1 MDSEN
6 TPENLSNVPARF
18 RAIWKAEQRMASEMI
33 ERGVVSSRVV
43 EEAIGVVHSSML
55 EGKLLRLGHYLFDGD
70 HLKRIDYFR
79 LAAEIRSKD
88 RDLPVDLG
96 AECFES
102 ATIGS
107 YEVLE
112 EIGRGGMGVVY
123 RVRNI
128 DTGKI
133 AAVKIVRPVGARE
146 GETIRRFQREVKV
159 IGSIDHPHVVR
170 LIESGSCDGREY
182 CVMEILEGPSFGEAL
197 ETFDLMT
204 MVRLVSEVARGLAEV
219 HRQGVIHRDLK
230 PSNILLDNEGHP
242 RITDFGVAF
251 GEQDVDD
258 SRLTE
263 TGIIIGTSRYLAPER
278 IYGDAEEV
286 DHRVDI
292 YSVGVILFQVVGGTY
307 PHAEED
313 TMQLYQAILAGEI
326 DWIRLDSLGVPRDLV
341 AIVSHCLE
349 RNPDDRYADADALAD
364 DLDRFLR
371 GENSIEPAR
380 RQKPEI
386 LSIGVVLLVAVLT
399 LMLLV
404 LGLIL

>member
-1 MDSEN
+1 
-6 TPENLSNVPARF
+6 SNVPARF

-170 LIESGSCDGREY
+170 LIESGSCD
-182 CVMEILEGPSFGEAL
+182 
-197 ETFDLMT
+197 
-204 MVRLVSEVARGLAEV
+204 
-219 HRQGVIHRDLK
+219 
-230 PSNILLDNEGHP
+230 
-242 RITDFGVAF
+242 
-251 GEQDVDD
+251 
-258 SRLTE
+258 
-263 TGIIIGTSRYLAPER
+263 
-278 IYGDAEEV
+278 
-286 DHRVDI
+286 
-292 YSVGVILFQVVGGTY
+292 
-307 PHAEED
+307 
-313 TMQLYQAILAGEI
+313 
-326 DWIRLDSLGVPRDLV
+326 
-341 AIVSHCLE
+341 
-349 RNPDDRYADADALAD
+349 
-364 DLDRFLR
+364 
-371 GENSIEPAR
+371 
-380 RQKPEI
+380 
-386 LSIGVVLLVAVLT
+386 
-399 LMLLV
+399 
-404 LGLIL
+404 